1 MGNRVSVK
9 QYIFLGVLFS
19 LGNLFVIIG
28 SVQYELDFW
37 ISFLIGALSSV
48 PFIFIYSAIQK
59 LYPAQNLFNIFISVF
74 GKVGGRIFT
83 AIFLVYVIYLGA
95 ISLRTCSEFIKILYL
110 TKTPI
115 IAIMTFIMILCVM
128 MARCG
133 INIIGKTTLYLLP
146 ISLTIVIATFVLSM
160 QFADPS
166 NILPIAIQEKS
177 RFFTKCFTNGAIPFG
192 EFFVL
197 TTVMTRDKDKKSNF
211 WPLIGV
217 AAITTFCTLLSY
229 LRNILVLGQK
239 SHGIFYF
246 QSYEAVSAISIGTF
260 FFRIEI
266 FIGVYLIINSL
277 IRISILITSSAEGIA
292 TLTGCGSQREM
303 ATPAGVLVLTLASTI
318 FKGTEQL
325 TEFVDYYPYF
335 SIPFQIII
343 PLIVLVCAL
352 IKTKGKQQVGGRGV
366 VPAQDAGQQG
376 CE

>member
-19 LGNLFVIIG
+19 LGNLFVIIT

-37 ISFLIGALSSV
+37 ICFLIGALISV

-59 LYPAQNLFNIFISVF
+59 LYPGQNLFNIFISVF
-74 GKVGGRIFT
+74 GKVWGRVFT
-83 AIFLVYVIYLGA
+83 AIFLIYVIYLGA
-95 ISLRTCSEFIKILYL
+95 ISLRTCSEFIEILYL
-110 TKTPI
+110 TETPI
-115 IAIMTFIMILCVM
+115 IAIMTFILILCVM

-146 ISLTIVIATFVLSM
+146 ISLTIVIALFLLSM
-160 QFADPS
+160 QFADPT

-177 RFFTKCFTNGAIPFG
+177 QFFNRCFANSAIPFG
-192 EFFVL
+192 ELFVL

-211 WPLIGV
+211 WPLIGI
-217 AAITTFCTLLSY
+217 AAITAFCTLLAY

-246 QSYEAVSAISIGTF
+246 QSYEAVSAITIGSF
-260 FFRIEI
+260 FFRIEL
-266 FIGVYLIINSL
+266 FVGVYLIINSL

-318 FKGTEQL
+318 FKSTEQL
-325 TEFVDYYPYF
+325 TGFVDYYPYF
-335 SIPFQIII
+335 SIPFEVII
-343 PLIVLVCAL
+343 PLIVLAGAL

-366 VPAQDAGQQG
+366 VPAQDDGQQG
-376 CE
+376 